1 MQDSSELGLDRR
13 KRSMNVSCFSNYYY
27 DHHNNY

>member
-13 KRSMNVSCFSNYYY
+13 KRSIYASCFSNYYY
-27 DHHNNY
+27 DHRNNY